1 MVRRYSR
8 IGGHRGQS
16 SALAPSPDGGERSR
30 HNRLFPSTGDKIRMI
45 HNKKSLFYK
54 ASCCLPFLSLI
65 STAALGEA
73 LVVEPSVS
81 ARAFYDDNAALTVNK
96 HKATSSSELLGALKL
111 SRMTEAM
118 ELQGVARLNMLLS
131 SGGNVYR
138 DKDNQLISLVFAKKG
153 ELSRWEIAGSWRRDS
168 IVRSVRVTDV
178 SDVSTEPDDDVDA
191 GLVHESVRRNRYI
204 IKPSWSYRFSPR
216 TEVAAGYGFDS
227 VVFED
232 TRDTTLFDYQNQSL
246 FGRHFYRI
254 TERDRITTTLRM
266 KQFRAAAAKR
276 DYDSSSLLVGLEH
289 SYSETA
295 KGHFQVGWQHTRY
308 ESRFEDGTN
317 EGLLA
322 QIYAEKRTGL
332 TKFSGRLGRS
342 TFASGAGDVVISDEL
357 VFNMVRGLSETVRFS
372 LRIKAFQN
380 ESMRRDN
387 PDANRRY
394 LSLTPA
400 LSWRVTQW
408 WSVDA
413 FYRYR
418 RQNRDTDSL
427 SAESNAVYL
436 SMRYARPT
444 PL

>member
-1 MVRRYSR
+1 
-8 IGGHRGQS
+8 
-16 SALAPSPDGGERSR
+16 
-30 HNRLFPSTGDKIRMI
+30 MI

>member
-1 MVRRYSR
+1 
-8 IGGHRGQS
+8 
-16 SALAPSPDGGERSR
+16 
-30 HNRLFPSTGDKIRMI
+30 MI
-45 HNKKSLFYK
+45 HNKKNLFYK
-54 ASCCLPFLSLI
+54 ASCCLPFLSLV
-65 STAALGEA
+65 STATLGEA

-418 RQNRDTDSL
+418 RQNRDTDRL

>member
-1 MVRRYSR
+1 
-8 IGGHRGQS
+8 
-16 SALAPSPDGGERSR
+16 
-30 HNRLFPSTGDKIRMI
+30 MI

-266 KQFRAAAAKR
+266 KQFRAATAKR